1 MRLGL
6 SYTSCL
12 VVLAFVCGC
21 SFLGPSHSIH
31 DPGSS
36 PEFRDSISEIA
47 WTWEPPRG
55 VDGLV
60 VRRIDQGAV
69 VLFET
74 GVVALSGE
82 TGEELWSYHDRSRE
96 FIGNITSGGEHV
108 VLYDQENFRVMLFE
122 SDTGRIVYEYMQ
134 DLAGIDYTHDS
145 SFDHLRPA
153 MVGITGHAWIVRWED
168 SVSSYDLS
176 TGERLWSVPNVP
188 NCSDV
193 GQVDDLTVGKDVV
206 VAATTCFEHPE
217 DEESVAWTV
226 GWDFTSELVGL
237 SPETG
242 EELWRVEH
250 SIGQMP
256 IDSLERT
263 ISSRPGGLIYVNYP
277 ESYDLGI
284 SLLDIDMR
292 EVTYLDGQNLLWV
305 SPDGSRLGLWDTE
318 TGEYRIQDRS
328 GEVERTLM
336 PEARSEGVRVGLED
350 GVLYLNE
357 WTEDASASEGF
368 GRFDG
373 FDGDSTLVWDK
384 AEELSV
390 HEALDVPGAVA
401 VSYEADGEPGVMGLR

>member
-1 MRLGL
+1 M
-6 SYTSCL
+6 
-12 VVLAFVCGC
+12 
-21 SFLGPSHSIH
+21 
-31 DPGSS
+31 
-36 PEFRDSISEIA
+36 
-47 WTWEPPRG
+47 
-55 VDGLV
+55 
-60 VRRIDQGAV
+60 

-74 GVVALSGE
+74 GAVALSGE

-96 FIGNITSGGEHV
+96 FIGNVASGGEYV
-108 VLYDQENFRVMLFE
+108 VLYDQEESQVVLFE
-122 SDTGRIVYEYMQ
+122 SDTGRIAYEYTQ
-134 DLAGIDYTHDS
+134 ELTGIDYTHDS
-145 SFDHLRPA
+145 SFGHLRPA
-153 MVGITGHAWIVRWED
+153 MAGITDDTWIVRWED
-168 SVSSYDLS
+168 SASSYDLS
-176 TGERLWSVPNVP
+176 TGERLWSVSNVP

-193 GQVDDLTVGKDVV
+193 GQVDDLTVRKDVV

-217 DEESVAWTV
+217 DEETVAWTV

-250 SIGQMP
+250 TIGRMP

-277 ESYDLGI
+277 ESHDLGI
-284 SLLDIDMR
+284 SLLDIDTG
-292 EVTYLDGQNLLWV
+292 EVRYSDAQSLLWT
-305 SPDGSRLGLWDTE
+305 SRDGSRLGLWDTE
-318 TGEYRIQDRS
+318 TGEYRVQDRS
-328 GEVERTLM
+328 GSVERTLERDGVSM
-336 PEARSEGVRVGLED
+336 SEDMVVDGHKVGLED

-373 FDGDSTLVWDK
+373 FDGDSTFVWDK

-401 VSYEADGEPGVMGLR
+401 VSYTADGEPGVMGLR